1 MQPFIN
7 SQSHLNRASKG
18 GPWCHSVGTRI
29 QRSEHC
35 AYTGLQ
41 KGRHRNATDLRNT

>member
-7 SQSHLNRASKG
+7 SQSDLNRVSKG
-18 GPWCHSVGTRI
+18 GPWCQSVGTRN
-29 QRSEHC
+29 QRSEHR

-41 KGRHRNATDLRNT
+41 KGRHRNATELRNT